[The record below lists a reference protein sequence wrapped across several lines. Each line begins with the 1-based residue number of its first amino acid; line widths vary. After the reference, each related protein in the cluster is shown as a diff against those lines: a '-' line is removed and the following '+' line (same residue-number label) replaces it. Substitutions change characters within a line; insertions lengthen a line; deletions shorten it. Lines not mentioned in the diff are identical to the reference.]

1 MAHECLKNEKD
12 ISHITIRQTV
22 KSIKFKEQVKVKKEL
37 YILVAWWHDGSSV
50 EVSILENEK
59 YIYFSGSTARQS
71 GLPSCQVTPTNIP
84 RKFTLYSAV

>member
-37 YILVAWWHDGSSV
+37 YILVACGMM
-50 EVSILENEK
+50 
-59 YIYFSGSTARQS
+59 ARQLRLAS
-71 GLPSCQVTPTNIP
+71 
-84 RKFTLYSAV
+84 